1 MGDVEELARDPLMW
15 FPHDADAASDPK
27 CRRLIRSMGAAGY
40 GRFWLLCEAL
50 ASEVGHAL
58 PVLTANDWENLAVT
72 LDMENGEEAS
82 EFVAELCAIGLVDV
96 LDGTISSARMNGNA
110 VRVGRKRAAGRKGGK
125 AKAENASSTAK
136 ALP

>member
-1 MGDVEELARDPLMW
+1 MGDAEELARDPLRW

-72 LDMENGEEAS
+72 LDLGDGGEAS
-82 EFVAELCAIGLVDV
+82 EFVAELCSLGLVDV
-96 LDGTISSARMNGNA
+96 LDGEVSSARMTSNA
-110 VRVGRKRAAGRKGGK
+110 LRFGSRRAAGRKGGA
-125 AKAENASSTAK
+125 AKASNARAV
-136 ALP
+136 P